1 MGDSKY
7 FKGGTGS
14 HSKVDRGESRDGVQD
29 YSTTGTRNTSNQ
41 AGAPMK
47 NRQADGSWSSGVI
60 TTSAPKGPM
69 HPK

>member
-1 MGDSKY
+1 MGDEAY
-7 FKGGTGS
+7 FKGGRGS
-14 HSKVDRGESRDGVQD
+14 HSKIDKGESRDGAQD

-47 NRQADGSWSSGVI
+47 NRERSGEWASGVI
-60 TTSAPKGPM
+60 TSKAPCGPH